1 MDHRAAPQPL
11 PPPWPDILA
20 VRPRP
25 AIPPHVG
32 SVFLWGDVR
41 VHQVAL
47 RTAARALAQGVQ
59 VAVVDAGMAFQVRP
73 IVAMA
78 KACRMAP
85 EIFLRRVH
93 LVRAFTCWQL
103 TTLLCDRLHPLLASH
118 PIGLVILLEPLSA
131 FFDEDVTAKEA
142 RLLFQRVLQ
151 TLADCPQAG
160 PRLLIAQTVPA
171 SQTPRRVFAQDLLR
185 VVDVGLR
192 LMPGANR
199 WSIEVVKPRPS
210 PRIPLDHPP

>member
-1 MDHRAAPQPL
+1 MDHSSATQPL

-20 VRPRP
+20 VRPRL
-25 AIPPHVG
+25 AIPPQVG
-32 SVFLWGDVR
+32 LVFLWGDAR

-47 RTAARALAQGVQ
+47 RTAARALAQGLQ
-59 VAVVDAGMAFQVRP
+59 VALVDAGMAFRVTP

-85 EIFLRRVH
+85 EVFLRRVH

-131 FFDEDVTAKEA
+131 FFDEDVTSKEA
-142 RLLFQRVLQ
+142 RLLFQRVFQ
-151 TLADCPQAG
+151 MLADRPQAG
-160 PRLLIAQTVPA
+160 PRFSIAQTVPVY
-171 SQTPRRVFAQDLLR
+171 QTPRRIFAQDLLR
-185 VVDVGLR
+185 VMDVGLR